1 MVQEIL
7 FFATVTLVWLGM
19 AYGIHRLAR
28 WSAPWNRL
36 HRLHAVHHQLRH
48 HSNPSGNFG
57 LILTFW
63 DHLFAS
69 AC

>member
-1 MVQEIL
+1 MLQEIL
-7 FFATVTLVWLGM
+7 LFAMVSLVWLGM
-19 AYGIHRLAR
+19 AYGIHRLAH
-28 WSAPWNRL
+28 WSAPWNLL
-36 HRLHAVHHQLRH
+36 HRLHAIHHLRH
-48 HSNPSGNFG
+48 HSNPSRNFG